1 MKNPS
6 GNKLEKLVFGMFDQ
20 MVEGADKYVTKQG
33 STWLIFTE
41 SKKWVIEFTK
51 DKTLWFNY
59 NIFQGELELIGKD
72 CTEERDLIKSWFES
86 RFLNKPKVWATFN
99 HAIDSNQAVEDTIQN
114 GVKDTYHF
122 QSEIPNQ
129 VEDAIQEGVKR
140 TFDMEFR
147 NQLSVEDTIQEG
159 VKYTQFGN
167 GEARNHVED
176 TIENGVK
183 HTIDEKSTLRYVVK
197 DTIQNGVKETQT
209 RMWPPVGAVEDTIQ
223 NGVKDIDYLEG
234 LPMEHVEYTIQ
245 NGVKQTSHSE
255 DEDLDDVEDT
265 IQNGVKH
272 TIDLE
277 FRNKFIIEDTIQNGV
292 KYTDYGYD
300 REESYIEDAIE
311 NGVKDVRTPGVG
323 DLESTMDFMNENN
336 TLDVQKL
343 LDDVIENGVKEAK
356 EDRLFR
362 TIRVMNTIKNGVKE
376 TKESM
381 LESSEQKDHNATTFE
396 ITENIND
403 AIENGVKELKVWKSN
418 RCEEHGYFEFVDGIP
433 TYTPMIQ
440 VKDVLE
446 NGVKEIQPLPARDGN
461 RDWGLYYQ
469 RQGNLTKPHTEYV
482 KEVIEDSYNHISRV
496 EGVIRNTDKDG
507 I

>member
-1 MKNPS
+1 MKNPT
-6 GNKLEKLVFGMFDQ
+6 GNKLEKLVFRIFDQ

-59 NIFQGELELIGKD
+59 NLFQNELDLIGKD
-72 CTEERDLIKSWFES
+72 CTEERDLIKNWFES

-114 GVKDTYHF
+114 GVKEAHHVDVMKFFDKKMENTI
-122 QSEIPNQ
+122 EN
-129 VEDAIQEGVKR
+129 GVKR
-140 TFDMEFR
+140 T
-147 NQLSVEDTIQEG
+147 DTIDLNLL
-159 VKYTQFGN
+159 VS
-167 GEARNHVED
+167 VED

-183 HTIDEKSTLRYVVK
+183 NTMKLGEILSWEVE

-209 RMWPPVGAVEDTIQ
+209 RMWPPVGAV
-223 NGVKDIDYLEG
+223 
-234 LPMEHVEYTIQ
+234 
-245 NGVKQTSHSE
+245 
-255 DEDLDDVEDT
+255 DET

-272 TIDLE
+272 
-277 FRNKFIIEDTIQNGV
+277 
-292 KYTDYGYD
+292 TDYGYD

-343 LDDVIENGVKEAK
+343 LDDVIENGVKEIK

-362 TIRVMNTIKNGVKE
+362 TIHVMNAIVNGVKHVEDGDWLDQDERIDDIIENGVKE
-376 TKESM
+376 TKHRLVESW
-381 LESSEQKDHNATTFE
+381 EQKDHLATTFE

-403 AIENGVKELKVWKSN
+403 AIENGVKETKEISNISLMSEMFKVNAKRAMRDGVKELKVWKSN

-433 TYTPMIQ
+433 TYTPMTQ

-482 KEVIEDSYNHISRV
+482 KEVIEDSYNHMGRV

>member
-1 MKNPS
+1 
-6 GNKLEKLVFGMFDQ
+6 
-20 MVEGADKYVTKQG
+20 
-33 STWLIFTE
+33 
-41 SKKWVIEFTK
+41 
-51 DKTLWFNY
+51 
-59 NIFQGELELIGKD
+59 
-72 CTEERDLIKSWFES
+72 
-86 RFLNKPKVWATFN
+86 
-99 HAIDSNQAVEDTIQN
+99 
-114 GVKDTYHF
+114 
-122 QSEIPNQ
+122 
-129 VEDAIQEGVKR
+129 
-140 TFDMEFR
+140 
-147 NQLSVEDTIQEG
+147 
-159 VKYTQFGN
+159 
-167 GEARNHVED
+167 
-176 TIENGVK
+176 
-183 HTIDEKSTLRYVVK
+183 
-197 DTIQNGVKETQT
+197 
-209 RMWPPVGAVEDTIQ
+209 
-223 NGVKDIDYLEG
+223 
-234 LPMEHVEYTIQ
+234 
-245 NGVKQTSHSE
+245 
-255 DEDLDDVEDT
+255 
-265 IQNGVKH
+265 
-272 TIDLE
+272 
-277 FRNKFIIEDTIQNGV
+277 V

-482 KEVIEDSYNHISRV
+482 KEVIEDSYNHMGRV
-496 EGVIRNTDKDG
+496 EGIIRNTDKDG

>member
-1 MKNPS
+1 MKNPT
-6 GNKLEKLVFGMFDQ
+6 GNKLEKLVFRIFDQ

-59 NIFQGELELIGKD
+59 NLFQNELDLIGKD

-86 RFLNKPKVWATFN
+86 RFLNKPKVRATFN

-114 GVKDTYHF
+114 GVKHTID
-122 QSEIPNQ
+122 I
-129 VEDAIQEGVKR
+129 
-140 TFDMEFR
+140 EFR
-147 NQLSVEDTIQEG
+147 NKFIVE
-159 VKYTQFGN
+159 
-167 GEARNHVED
+167 
-176 TIENGVK
+176 
-183 HTIDEKSTLRYVVK
+183 

-209 RMWPPVGAVEDTIQ
+209 RMWPPLGAV
-223 NGVKDIDYLEG
+223 
-234 LPMEHVEYTIQ
+234 
-245 NGVKQTSHSE
+245 
-255 DEDLDDVEDT
+255 DET

-272 TIDLE
+272 T
-277 FRNKFIIEDTIQNGV
+277 
-292 KYTDYGYD
+292 DYGFD

-381 LESSEQKDHNATTFE
+381 LESLEQIDHQVTNCE
-396 ITENIND
+396 ITESIND
-403 AIENGVKELKVWKSN
+403 AIENGVKETKEISNISLMSEIFKVNAKQAIRDGVKELKAWKSN
-418 RCEEHGYFEFVDGIP
+418 RCEEHGYFELVDGIP

-482 KEVIEDSYNHISRV
+482 KEVIEDSYNHRGRI
-496 EGVIRNTDKDG
+496 EGIIRNTDKDG

>member
-1 MKNPS
+1 MKNPI

-72 CTEERDLIKSWFES
+72 CTEERDLIKDWFES

-114 GVKDTYHF
+114 GVKEAHHVDVMKFFDKKMENTI
-122 QSEIPNQ
+122 EN
-129 VEDAIQEGVKR
+129 GVKN
-140 TFDMEFR
+140 TIFGVEEDETD
-147 NQLSVEDTIQEG
+147 VEDTIQNG
-159 VKYTQFGN
+159 VKETRTFNSPPIKSIEDTIQN
-167 GEARNHVED
+167 GVKDIHHKNHVSFYDVED

-183 HTIDEKSTLRYVVK
+183 H
-197 DTIQNGVKETQT
+197 
-209 RMWPPVGAVEDTIQ
+209 
-223 NGVKDIDYLEG
+223 
-234 LPMEHVEYTIQ
+234 
-245 NGVKQTSHSE
+245 
-255 DEDLDDVEDT
+255 
-265 IQNGVKH
+265 
-272 TIDLE
+272 
-277 FRNKFIIEDTIQNGV
+277 
-292 KYTDYGYD
+292 TDYGYD

-343 LDDVIENGVKEAK
+343 LDDVIEDGVKETK
-356 EDRLFR
+356 ENRLLR
-362 TIRVMNTIKNGVKE
+362 TINVISTIKNGVKE

-381 LESSEQKDHNATTFE
+381 LESLEQIDHQVTNSE

-403 AIENGVKELKVWKSN
+403 AIENGVKKTKEISNISLMSEIFKVKAKQAIRDGVKELKVWKSN

-446 NGVKEIQPLPARDGN
+446 NGVKELKELPDKSGEFRGYG
-461 RDWGLYYQ
+461 DWYR
-469 RQGNLTKPHTEYV
+469 RQGNMTKPHTEYV
-482 KEVIEDSYNHISRV
+482 KEVIEDSYNHMGRV